1 MSPPR
6 TPSPLARRSD
16 GDDYVRIFK
25 ALSEPLRV
33 QIISLFDADDAC
45 ACTSLEAALPVSK
58 STISYHIKILSE
70 AGLIGVRKDGR
81 FYHYDLRRDV
91 FEYFVPGFLE
101 RIDSDAA
108 AS

>member
-1 MSPPR
+1 MSPRR
-6 TPSPLARRSD
+6 TPSPLAERSD

-33 QIISLFDADDAC
+33 QMISLFDADGSC

-58 STISYHIKILSE
+58 STISYHVKILSE
-70 AGLIGVRKDGR
+70 AGLIGVRKNGR

-91 FEYFVPGFLE
+91 FEYFVPGFLD
-101 RIDSDAA
+101 RIGPDAP